1 MSTNFNVYGC
11 NAVKCLE
18 NIGILIVAVTLGDL
32 NKALKDLVTV
42 MTDQENEFTE
52 NGEK

>member
-1 MSTNFNVYGC
+1 MSTNFNVYGS

-52 NGEK
+52 IGEK